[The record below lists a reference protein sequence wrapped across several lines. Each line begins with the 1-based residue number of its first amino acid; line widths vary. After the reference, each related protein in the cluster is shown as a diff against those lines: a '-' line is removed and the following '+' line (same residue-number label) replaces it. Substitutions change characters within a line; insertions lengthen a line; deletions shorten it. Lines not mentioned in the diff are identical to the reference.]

1 MGGLALLIVY
11 TIILGLLE
19 LQFDFTV
26 AQVVERLI
34 QLLAGSG

>member
-11 TIILGLLE
+11 TVLIGLLE

-26 AQVVERLI
+26 GQVLARLI
-34 QLLAGSG
+34 RLLAGSG